1 MELRDRV
8 IAICEERL
16 GIKAGAIK
24 GHENISADLGADS
37 LDLVELIMA
46 LEEEFGISII
56 HIDAE
61 EPVTVDELIELVT
74 KLV

>member
-8 IAICEERL
+8 IAICEEQL

-24 GHENISADLGADS
+24 GHENITDDLGADS
-37 LDLVELIMA
+37 IDLLELVMA

-56 HIDAE
+56 YSDAE
-61 EPVTVDELIELVT
+61 KPVTVYQLIELVT
-74 KLV
+74 KLL